1 MGEEAPTLT
10 VSGSLPLSKIFFIV
24 AWLVVESL
32 DMRFLSNVP
41 FCCSDQTRRRLKEEG
56 RRRKK
61 KKEERR
67 KKKKEE
73 RGNKKIGV
81 RYNKQ
86 TNFKRQQQA
95 SSNKQ
100 AGTTPHTYPAAL
112 VPGFLSDK
120 NSADNLI
127 TFVASFEVSSRGA
140 PCVSTA

>member
-1 MGEEAPTLT
+1 MEQDNNIHI
-10 VSGSLPLSKIFFIV
+10 LPFPNLFYQYQVFHV
-24 AWLVVESL
+24 MHLLMCFDFV
-32 DMRFLSNVP
+32 
-41 FCCSDQTRRRLKEEG
+41 KEEE
-56 RRRKK
+56 RRK

-67 KKKKEE
+67 RKKKEE
-73 RGNKKIGV
+73 ERRRKNKGVIKKIGV

-86 TNFKRQQQA
+86 TNFKRQEQA